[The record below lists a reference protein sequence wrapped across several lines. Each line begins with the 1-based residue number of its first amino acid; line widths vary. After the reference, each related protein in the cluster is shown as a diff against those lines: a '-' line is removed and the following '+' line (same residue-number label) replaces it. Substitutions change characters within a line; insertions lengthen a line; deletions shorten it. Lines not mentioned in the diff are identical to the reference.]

1 MHHSRNKQTQV
12 NEYLYHMYDCM
23 VLKKRKQCSNMEYE
37 YGSTWFLIQMRMN
50 ECMCA
55 YICVFVR

>member
-37 YGSTWFLIQMRMN
+37 WQHV
-50 ECMCA
+50 
-55 YICVFVR
+55 VFNTNAHE